1 MLSDRTKRW
10 LILKPTTML
19 PRALRVVI
27 RRDLLSRLEIARA
40 RRAKL
45 LIIGHPKSG
54 NTWLRVMLSRLYQV
68 RHHLPAQIIA
78 KSDELALHDAAA
90 PRLLATNGYY
100 SYESVVGKAL
110 DADLPRT
117 ELHQKNVVLLVRHPC
132 DIAVSWYF
140 QFTKRQSPAKR
151 ELINHSIPHPIDHT
165 NISMWDF
172 VMHSDIGLSFLI
184 DYLNRWERNV
194 AGLERSILI
203 RYEELRTHPLDTLR
217 RVVDLMGESFSA
229 EEIQDAVSFGSFDNL
244 RQLETAGFFRRGG
257 LSLRNASDPDTFK
270 VRRGKISGYR
280 DYFSPEQLAQMDE
293 MVATRLSPTL
303 GYAPGDRRHETE
315 HANRTAE
322 PGSSPERGVVLAPG
336 SSPPR
341 G

>member
-1 MLSDRTKRW
+1 MLSDRAKRW
-10 LILKPTTML
+10 LILKPTAAL
-19 PRALRVVI
+19 PRTLRVAI
-27 RRDLLSRLEIARA
+27 RRDLLSRFEIARA

-68 RHHLPAQIIA
+68 RHRLPAQVIA
-78 KSDELALHDAAA
+78 KSDELALHDSAA

-110 DADLPRT
+110 DADSPRT

-140 QFTKRQSPAKR
+140 QFTKRQTPAKR
-151 ELINHSIPHPIDHT
+151 ELINHSIPHPIDHAS
-165 NISMWDF
+165 ISMWDF

-184 DYLNRWERNV
+184 DYLNRWERNL
-194 AGLERSILI
+194 AGIERSIMI
-203 RYEELRTHPLDTLR
+203 RYEELRTHPVDTVR
-217 RVVDLMGESFSA
+217 RVVELMGESFSA

-257 LSLRNASDPDTFK
+257 LSLRNASDPDAFK
-270 VRRGKISGYR
+270 VRRGKINGYR
-280 DYFSPEQLAQMDE
+280 DYFSPGQLAQME
-293 MVATRLSPTL
+293 ELVATRLSPTL
-303 GYAPGDRRHETE
+303 GYGPGDGRHGIER
-315 HANRTAE
+315 AGRPPE
-322 PGSSPERGVVLAPG
+322 PGSSPG
-336 SSPPR
+336 SGALPARESPPQR